1 MFISYFL
8 GSKHHIIDIAK
19 EKNHSLKIIEDLG
32 KVDNTERSDMFAELV
47 MIVTL
52 AGALKENIASH
63 FIFHPFS
70 IYSTT
75 MRKPRSDLIHRETY
89 CGINICLACRKYT
102 RSYERENHYI

>member
-32 KVDNTERSDMFAELV
+32 KVDKTERSDMFAELV

-75 MRKPRSDLIHRETY
+75 LV
-89 CGINICLACRKYT
+89 G
-102 RSYERENHYI
+102 ERGQLLLVALRHLGQ

>member
-52 AGALKENIASH
+52 AGAHPILS
-63 FIFHPFS
+63 FIPFPF
-70 IYSTT
+70 TLL
-75 MRKPRSDLIHRETY
+75 P
-89 CGINICLACRKYT
+89 
-102 RSYERENHYI
+102 

>member
-1 MFISYFL
+1 MFFHIFW

-19 EKNHSLKIIEDLG
+19 EKNHSLKIKEDIG
-32 KVDNTERSDMFAELV
+32 KVVNTERSDMFAELV
-47 MIVTL
+47 MIVAL

-75 MRKPRSDLIHRETY
+75 MRKPRSDLIHRVT
-89 CGINICLACRKYT
+89 
-102 RSYERENHYI
+102 